1 MEKTLYIA
9 LLLLL
14 IACSKDSKKETQ
26 MPIPSLKVVEVQK
39 SNVPLYNEHVG
50 QVYGFFDI
58 PVRTRVEGFLEE
70 MEFKEGSRVE
80 KGQHLYTVD
89 PQVYQQKVLAQKSM
103 VAASEVEV
111 INAENNLK
119 RIKPLAEI
127 NAVSQRELDE
137 SEAYYQGAMDKYRA
151 AQAELKMAEIE
162 LGYTRITSPI
172 SGIIGKSEA
181 KIGEFVGR
189 SPNPVIL
196 NTVSKIDSVHVRF
209 FISENDYLL
218 LARAVIDV
226 QEKLVMH
233 EGYELTFNLIF
244 SNQTVYELPGSFDF
258 IDRSIN
264 PETGAVLIQTTFPN
278 PDRLIRPG
286 QFAKIRTTIKRNTAS
301 ILIPKRCVSE
311 LQGELFVYTIN
322 AENTLERKLIQVDFS
337 YGDLY
342 VISSGLS
349 GGEKVLLEGLKTAR
363 SGMEIQPELVK
374 FESKSGLETE

>member
-1 MEKTLYIA
+1 MEKQLCIA
-9 LLLLL
+9 LLLFLM
-14 IACSKDSKKETQ
+14 ACSKGNKQQAQ
-26 MPIPSLKVVEVQK
+26 MGPQVLKVVEVEK
-39 SNVPLYNEHVG
+39 SNVPLVNEHVG

-70 MEFKEGSRVE
+70 LEFKEGSRVK

-89 PQVYQQKVLAQKSM
+89 PQVYQQKVLAQKSL

-137 SEAYYQGAMDKYRA
+137 SEAYYQGALDKYKA
-151 AQAELKMAEIE
+151 AQAELRMAEIE

-172 SGIIGKSEA
+172 DGIIGKSEA

-218 LARAVIDV
+218 LARAVNDMQSGLILRD
-226 QEKLVMH
+226 
-233 EGYELTFNLIF
+233 GYDLIFNLIF
-244 SNQTVYELPGSFDF
+244 SDQTIYELPGSFDF

-278 PDRLIRPG
+278 PKLLIRPG
-286 QFAKIRTTIKRNTAS
+286 QFAKIRTTLKRNAAS
-301 ILIPKRCVSE
+301 ILVPKRCVSE
-311 LQGELFVYTIN
+311 LQGELFVYLLN
-322 AENTLERKLIQVDFS
+322 DQNTLERKIITVDFS
-337 YGDLY
+337 YGDQY
-342 VISSGLS
+342 VVSSGLL

-363 SGMEIQPELVK
+363 SGMTIEPELVK
-374 FESKSGLETE
+374 FESKSGFETE